1 MGGQGLRRRL
11 ILFGAPG
18 SGKGTQAELLRQRYD
33 LDHIAPG
40 DMLREHRA
48 AGTELGHLASEYMA
62 AGKLVPDELIVNMI
76 RHRLEDDGDAKGF
89 VLDGFPRTVPQARSL
104 QELLE
109 KMDRPIDLVA
119 VLDVPEEELVARLSR
134 RATEERREDDTPEI
148 ISERLRVY
156 RVQTEPVLEYL
167 GDLVPVLR
175 LDGRG
180 SVEEVNGALVQA
192 IG

>member
-119 VLDVPEEELVARLSR
+119 VLDVPEGELVARLSR